1 MTNNLNFTL
10 TFIYF
15 EIVAKYEMERF
26 DKTENSS
33 GHEKDWTKTQLE
45 KLVSE
50 NKTSFTS

>member
-1 MTNNLNFTL
+1 MNNFNFTL

-15 EIVAKYEMERF
+15 ETMVTDKMERF

-33 GHEKDWTKTQLE
+33 GREKDWTKTQLE

-50 NKTSFTS
+50 DKTSFSS